1 MKMNKT
7 AIVIICAVVVLAL
20 ALVLVL
26 CLNNGGKTPET
37 PNDETPG
44 NNDTPA
50 EKTYYLA
57 TATISKELA
66 SRGGSKIANNFAVV
80 VFDADGKI
88 VAARFDSIE
97 AAHPTLADGVIVL
110 DEASLKS
117 KVESEYK
124 KGSMS
129 DTWGNQIANF
139 EKHIVGMTA
148 AEVADLALTDA
159 DGKNAGLVTGCTM
172 VSTSYSSMLDCQ
184 ALVAKAAA
192 SDKKVE
198 FKVAEDATIKLGLGV
213 DAGAGFNSNNKDI
226 DFTAN
231 CAGTVFVGDKAVA
244 GIVDSTVQTYVVT
257 DGVVAN
263 PTTYKESKLVLGD
276 SYGMLAAW
284 GSQIAE
290 WYVQAQNY
298 ADTVVGKT
306 VAEIADLSID
316 KIAGKCTMYVG
327 GYKAVLVEAAQNAK

>member
-1 MKMNKT
+1 MKKNT
-7 AIVIICAVVVLAL
+7 LIICIIAAVLVVGLVIG
-20 ALVLVL
+20 LVLVL
-26 CLNNGGKTPET
+26 GGDKTPSTPSTPET
-37 PNDETPG
+37 PDTPETPV
-44 NNDTPA
+44 

-97 AAHPTLADGVIVL
+97 TAHPTLADGVIVV

-117 KVESEYK
+117 KVESDYK

-129 DTWGNQIANF
+129 DTWGNQIAKF
-139 EKHIVGMTA
+139 EAFIVGKTV

-198 FKVAEDATIKLGLGV
+198 FKVAENATIKLGLGV
-213 DAGAGFNSNNKDI
+213 DASASFNNSKNI
-226 DFTAN
+226 DFAAN
-231 CAGTVFVGDKAVA
+231 CAGTVFVGDKSVA
-244 GIVDSTVQTYVVT
+244 AIIDSTVQEYKVT
-257 DGVVAN
+257 DGVVTN
-263 PTTYKESKLVLGD
+263 PETYKESKLVLGD
-276 SYGMLAAW
+276 SYGMFAAW
-284 GSQIAE
+284 GSQLAE

-306 VAEIADLSID
+306 VAEIAGLSTD
-316 KIAGKCTMYVG
+316 KIEGKCTMYVG

>member
-1 MKMNKT
+1 MKKNT
-7 AIVIICAVVVLAL
+7 LIICIVAAVLVVGLVIG
-20 ALVLVL
+20 LVLVL
-26 CLNNGGKTPET
+26 GGDKTPSTPSTPET
-37 PNDETPG
+37 PE
-44 NNDTPA
+44 TPA

-57 TATISKELA
+57 TATISKELT

-97 AAHPTLADGVIVL
+97 AAHPTLEGGVIVV

-117 KVESEYK
+117 KVESDYK

-139 EKHIVGMTA
+139 EKHIVDEGMTA
-148 AEVADLALTDA
+148 AQVAELALTDA

-172 VSTSYSSMLDCQ
+172 VSASYSSMLDCQ

-213 DAGAGFNSNNKDI
+213 DASADFNSNGKDI

-306 VAEIADLSID
+306 VAGIAGLSTD
-316 KIAGKCTMYVG
+316 KIEGKCTMYVG

>member
-1 MKMNKT
+1 MKKNT
-7 AIVIICAVVVLAL
+7 LIICIVAAVLVVGLVIG
-20 ALVLVL
+20 LVLVL
-26 CLNNGGKTPET
+26 GGDKTPTPSTPET
-37 PNDETPG
+37 PETPE
-44 NNDTPA
+44 TPA

-97 AAHPTLADGVIVL
+97 AAHPTLEGGVIVV

-148 AEVADLALTDA
+148 AQVADLALTDA

-172 VSTSYSSMLDCQ
+172 VSASYSSMLDCQ

-213 DAGAGFNSNNKDI
+213 DANAGFNSNGKDI

-244 GIVDSTVQTYVVT
+244 GIVDSTVQTYKVEN
-257 DGVVAN
+257 GVAAN
-263 PTTYKESKLVLGD
+263 LTTYKESKLVLGD
-276 SYGMLAAW
+276 SYNMVAYGGAC
-284 GSQIAE
+284 AE

-298 ADTVVGKT
+298 ANTVVGKT
-306 VAEIADLSID
+306 VAEIAGLSTD
-316 KIAGKCTMYVG
+316 KIEGKCTMYVG
-327 GYKAVLVEAAQNAK
+327 GYKAVLVEAAQNAR

>member
-129 DTWGNQIANF
+129 DTWGNQIAKF
-139 EKHIVGMTA
+139 EAFIVGKTV

-198 FKVAEDATIKLGLGV
+198 FKVAENATIKLGLGV
-213 DAGAGFNSNNKDI
+213 DASASFNNSKNI
-226 DFTAN
+226 DFAAN
-231 CAGTVFVGDKAVA
+231 CAGTVFVGDKSVA
-244 GIVDSTVQTYVVT
+244 AIIDSTVQEYKVT
-257 DGVVAN
+257 DGVVTN
-263 PTTYKESKLVLGD
+263 PETYKESKLVLGD
-276 SYGMLAAW
+276 SYGMFAAW
-284 GSQIAE
+284 GSQLAE

-298 ADTVVGKT
+298 ADTAVGKT
-306 VAEIADLSID
+306 AAEIAGLSTD
-316 KIAGKCTMYVG
+316 KIEGKCTMYVG
-327 GYKAVLVEAAQNAK
+327 GYKVVLVEAAQNAK

>member
-1 MKMNKT
+1 MKKNT
-7 AIVIICAVVVLAL
+7 LIICIVAAVLVVGLVIG
-20 ALVLVL
+20 LVLVL
-26 CLNNGGKTPET
+26 GGDKTPTPSTPET
-37 PNDETPG
+37 PE
-44 NNDTPA
+44 TPA

-97 AAHPTLADGVIVL
+97 AAHPTLADGVIVV

-129 DTWGNQIANF
+129 DTWGNQIAKF
-139 EKHIVGMTA
+139 EAFIVGKTA
-148 AEVADLALTDA
+148 AEVAELALTDA

-213 DAGAGFNSNNKDI
+213 DANAGFNSNGKDI

-244 GIVDSTVQTYVVT
+244 GIVDSTVQTYKVENG
-257 DGVVAN
+257 DAAN
-263 PTTYKESKLVLGD
+263 PTTYKESKLVIGVD
-276 SYGMLAAW
+276 YNMVAYGGAC
-284 GSQIAE
+284 AE

-298 ADTVVGKT
+298 ANTVVGKT
-306 VAEIADLSID
+306 VAEIADLSTD
-316 KIAGKCTMYVG
+316 KIEGKCTMYVG

>member
-1 MKMNKT
+1 MKKNT
-7 AIVIICAVVVLAL
+7 LIICIVAAVLVVCLGVVLFF
-20 ALVLVL
+20 VL
-26 CLNNGGKTPET
+26 GGNKTPET

-44 NNDTPA
+44 NNTPV

-97 AAHPTLADGVIVL
+97 AAHPTLADGVIVV
-110 DEASLKS
+110 DETSLKS
-117 KVESEYK
+117 KVESDYK

-129 DTWGNQIANF
+129 DTWGNQIAKF
-139 EKHIVGMTA
+139 EAFIVGKTA
-148 AEVADLALTDA
+148 AEVAELALTDA
-159 DGKNAGLVTGCTM
+159 DGKNAGLVAGCTM

-327 GYKAVLVEAAQNAK
+327 GYMAVLVEAAQNAK